1 MCDLGRD
8 SFFELIDEKLDEIEE
23 IFNEYEGKMDSDIKQ
38 LKSYL
43 QDAKDI
49 VSQNI

>member
-23 IFNEYEGKMDSDIKQ
+23 IFDEYEGKLDSEIKQ
-38 LKSYL
+38 LRQYL

-49 VSQNI
+49 VSNNI

>member
-8 SFFELIDEKLDEIEE
+8 SFFELVDEKLDEIEE
-23 IFNEYEGKMDSDIKQ
+23 IFSEYEGKMDGDIKQ
-38 LKSYL
+38 LRSYF

-49 VSQNI
+49 VSKNV

>member
-23 IFNEYEGKMDSDIKQ
+23 IFTEYEGKMDSDIKQ
-38 LKSYL
+38 LRHYL

-49 VSQNI
+49 VSKNV